1 MEDFDLIERYISGDE
16 DSIEEL
22 VMKYQKQIYALVYR
36 ITNDIEEAKD
46 LTQKTFVKAIN
57 GLKGFRKEA
66 SFKTW
71 LYQIAINTSLNH
83 IRQSKHEE
91 VEIEGSIMGNK
102 ANALTDI
109 MENEKRNY
117 IRKGLDEL
125 PERQRLAIVLRV
137 YNGLSCNE
145 TAKAMGCSEGAVKAH
160 YHNGVKRLRGILKEK
175 GYEVRS

>member
-1 MEDFDLIERYISGDE
+1 MEDLDLIERYIAGDE
-16 DSIEEL
+16 GSIEEL

-125 PERQRLAIVLRV
+125 PERQKLAIVLRV
-137 YNGLSCNE
+137 YNGLSCSE

-160 YHNGVKRLRGILKEK
+160 YHNGVKRLKGILKEK

>member
-137 YNGLSCNE
+137 YNGLNCNE